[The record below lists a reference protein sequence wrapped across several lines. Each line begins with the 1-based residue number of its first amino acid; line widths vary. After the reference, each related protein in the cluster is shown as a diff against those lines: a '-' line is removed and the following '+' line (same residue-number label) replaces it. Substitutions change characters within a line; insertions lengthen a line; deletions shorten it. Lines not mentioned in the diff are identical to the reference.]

1 MDDDGGTLP
10 GAVTMGRRG
19 RAVRCAGEGVQVRTS
34 TVPPTVRQRGDGAA
48 RARRL
53 RAPSWRD
60 PRLVLGVVLVLGSV
74 VVGAR
79 TVQAA
84 GATTGVWALAT
95 PVGAGTALTGAQ
107 LRVVQVSVD
116 EATASAYL
124 PADEPPAAGWVVL
137 RGLAAGELLPRSAV
151 AGAGDL
157 AERAVS
163 LPLEGALP
171 DGVRAGALA
180 DVWVAWPEATSA
192 ATSTAGA
199 AAGRT
204 SARQLPEQLADAVE
218 VVAVRQRSAALAG
231 AAGADVE
238 VLVPS
243 GVLPSVLQAL
253 AVEADVVLVPV
264 PAAAGSRR

>member
-1 MDDDGGTLP
+1 M
-10 GAVTMGRRG
+10 
-19 RAVRCAGEGVQVRTS
+19 
-34 TVPPTVRQRGDGAA
+34 
-48 RARRL
+48 
-53 RAPSWRD
+53 
-60 PRLVLGVVLVLGSV
+60 
-74 VVGAR
+74 
-79 TVQAA
+79 
-84 GATTGVWALAT
+84 
-95 PVGAGTALTGAQ
+95 
-107 LRVVQVSVD
+107 
-116 EATASAYL
+116 
-124 PADEPPAAGWVVL
+124 
-137 RGLAAGELLPRSAV
+137 
-151 AGAGDL
+151 
-157 AERAVS
+157 
-163 LPLEGALP
+163 
-171 DGVRAGALA
+171 RAGALA